1 MIGGVRAALALALLL
16 APPVRAQAASL
27 ESRLVPFSLPDL
39 EGRLWTPANLLGKTA
54 LVNVWATWC
63 APCRDELPFVQ
74 KLHERLVAREEVI
87 VLSISIDEKP
97 QLAREFAKR
106 HGLTFPVLLAPEF
119 VETHFLATGLGIPV
133 SWLVDPDGV
142 VRRKPARFE
151 TDGEAWLAAILK
163 QLEARPA
170 PPAR

>member
-1 MIGGVRAALALALLL
+1 MIGAMSAALALLL
-16 APPVRAQAASL
+16 LLAPTLPGGAAPP
-27 ESRLVPFSLPDL
+27 ESRLAPFSLSDL
-39 EGRLWTPANLLGKTA
+39 EGRTWTPADLLGKMA

-74 KLHERLVAREEVI
+74 KLHERLAARDDVI

-97 QLAREFAKR
+97 QLARQFAR
-106 HGLTFPVLLAPEF
+106 SMASRSRCCWPRSSSRPTSSA
-119 VETHFLATGLGIPV
+119 GLGIPV

-142 VRRKPARFE
+142 MRRKPAPFE
-151 TDGEAWLAAILK
+151 KDGEAWLAAVLK
-163 QLEARPA
+163 QLEAHPA